1 MTTTA
6 SDEKIKVSREV
17 NTVLYELFHC
27 LVMLKYIEI
36 VCVDFTVMQTDMAG
50 PRKDMRRRN
59 QYDFIKFWFS
69 SVVINGEE
77 RPQCAICCEALA
89 NESFNVNKLMQ
100 HVKTKHGFL
109 ADCSE
114 NSLRERLKLQRKL
127 YLIVEALT
135 SK

>member
-1 MTTTA
+1 
-6 SDEKIKVSREV
+6 
-17 NTVLYELFHC
+17 
-27 LVMLKYIEI
+27 
-36 VCVDFTVMQTDMAG
+36 VDFTVMQTDMAG

-59 QYDFIKFWFS
+59 QYDFIKFGFS

-89 NESFNVNKLMQ
+89 NGSFNVNKLMQ

-114 NSLRERLKLQRKL
+114 NSIKRKAETAKETVL
-127 YLIVEALT
+127 D
-135 SK
+135 S